1 MGDRLSSF
9 ASGMGALREAGG
21 VAARAA
27 AGSARSAA
35 DRVSSNPDFQNV
47 VSEFKTPGSSG
58 SRGAYDIAETLKDAG
73 SDTLNALGVAFS
85 TAANAGNTPEPTGTG
100 AGPYDGLYRP
110 GGGRESRKPIS
121 ENRYRRLHAPY
132 AEGLQAQ
139 RDQQAQESRD
149 KKRNDAREA
158 KRAEK
163 HGPDLKPERDRKENE
178 RHAQERKQRA
188 EGAAKGKA
196 GLESVLDNPDAPAS
210 EADAGYVPTNIGGVA
225 GVLGVTPEQKAQRE
239 ADKAAGVTEAPPQ
252 YTGTNSYN
260 PPQVPGA
267 PFNQDAAAPRVPFNQ
282 DDAVPPEGD
291 SGTSGTADKPS
302 SPAAPAAKPAAAATK
317 KPVPPKP
324 KSGSKASPKTK
335 KDEAKKPSKGPKKG
349 LPKGKLE
356 ATLGKYRL
364 DPVLDADEN
373 GEIDKPP
380 QDA

>member
-1 MGDRLSSF
+1 MGDRLSAF
-9 ASGMGALREAGG
+9 ASGMGSLREAGG

-35 DRVSSNPDFQNV
+35 DRVSSNPNFQNV

-58 SRGAYDIAETLKDAG
+58 SRGAYDIAEILKDAG
-73 SDTLNALGVAFS
+73 SDSLNALGSAFS
-85 TAANAGNTPEPTGTG
+85 AAANAGNTPEPTGVG
-100 AGPYDGLYRP
+100 SGPYDGLYRP
-110 GGGRESRKPIS
+110 GGSRESRKPIS
-121 ENRYRRLHAPY
+121 ENRYKRLHAPY

-158 KRAEK
+158 ERVERY
-163 HGPDLKPERDRKENE
+163 GPDLKPERDRKDKE
-178 RHAQERKQRA
+178 RQAQERKQRA
-188 EGAAKGKA
+188 EGAAKGPA
-196 GLESVLDNPDAPAS
+196 GLEKVLDNP
-210 EADAGYVPTNIGGVA
+210 EADASYIPTNLGGVA

-239 ADKAAGVTEAPPQ
+239 ADDAAGITEAPPQ
-252 YTGTNSYN
+252 YTGTNNYN

-282 DDAVPPEGD
+282 DAAVPPEGD

-324 KSGSKASPKTK
+324 KSGTKASPKTK
-335 KDEAKKPSKGPKKG
+335 KGETKKPSKGPKKG
-349 LPKGKLE
+349 LPEGKLE
-356 ATLGKYRL
+356 ATLGKYSL
-364 DPVLDADEN
+364 SSALDADQN
-373 GEIDKPP
+373 GKIDEPPP
-380 QDA
+380 QDDNK